1 MADGNGK
8 VQVQMIG
15 FATLKLTSPKGRV
28 LLIDPWLT
36 ANDFFPDGN
45 PAVPDKYKQD
55 VGAFGRVDIIL
66 QTHAHFDHLNLKD
79 IVALTEK
86 FNPLIL
92 TPVETAVYIRE
103 KTGITNFCND
113 GWGMNR
119 GPLPPIDGIHVTGVH
134 CEHTSSEIVATA
146 DGGVKVRD
154 VGDPIGFVVE
164 FENGFKT
171 YVSSDT
177 GLCADLKLVIG
188 EYHKPDLAILN
199 VCGGG
204 FTLGGDS
211 AGYAVKMINPKFV
224 IPAHYGVFP
233 VMDQTPD
240 KFLTALKKHAPHV
253 QPFILEPDQT
263 AEF

>member
-1 MADGNGK
+1 MAEGNGK

-15 FATLKLTSPKGRV
+15 FATLKLTSPNGKV
-28 LLIDPWLT
+28 ILIDPWLT

-45 PAVPDKYKQD
+45 PAVPDKYKED
-55 VGAFGRVDIIL
+55 VGAFGKVDIIL
-66 QTHAHFDHLNLKD
+66 QTHAHFDHLNLND
-79 IVALTEK
+79 IVALTER
-86 FNPLIL
+86 FNPIIL

-103 KTGITNFCND
+103 KTGIENFCND

-119 GPLPPIDGIHVTGVH
+119 GPLAPIDGIQVSGVH
-134 CEHTSSEIVATA
+134 CEHTSSEIQTTSE
-146 DGGVKVRD
+146 GGLTVRD

-164 FENGFKT
+164 FENGFKV
-171 YVSSDT
+171 YISSDT
-177 GLCADLKLVIG
+177 GLCSDLKLVIG
-188 EYHKPDLAILN
+188 DYYKPDLTILN
-199 VCGGG
+199 ICGGG

-211 AGYAVKMINPKFV
+211 AGYAVKLISPKYV

-240 KFLTALKKHAPHV
+240 NFLEALKVHAPHV
-253 QPFILEPDQT
+253 KAFVLESDEV